1 MQHAFTATF
10 DVFDRRIGITADG
23 VQTWTVY
30 DGQNAWTD
38 FNSSGAVS
46 ARYLFG
52 ERTDELLARWRPA
65 DGLAWALA
73 DKQGS
78 IREWI
83 DGGGA
88 VVASRTFDAFGRI
101 LASSGAV
108 DRFAYQGREWESSVG
123 SFHAT
128 GPAGPD
134 GRGYESL
141 QIRVQHP
148 DDVS

>member
-1 MQHAFTATF
+1 MVFAAEHAW
-10 DVFDRRIGITADG
+10 ADYE
-23 VQTWTVY
+23 V
-30 DGQNAWTD
+30 N
-38 FNSSGAVS
+38 GAVS
-46 ARYLFG
+46 ARHLFG
-52 ERTDELLARWRPA
+52 DRTDELLPRWRSVN
-65 DGLAWALA
+65 GLAWALA

-83 DGGGA
+83 DGSGT

-101 LASSGAV
+101 LASSGVV

-123 SFHAT
+123 SFPAA